1 MSLYAQ
7 EEARL
12 NTLIAKRIQAGYAI
26 ASVPREFQN
35 VNNTTNNSAT
45 INVNATSGGSI
56 DANQL
61 ANTIMRKVQNYQ
73 K

>member
-1 MSLYAQ
+1 M
-7 EEARL
+7 
-12 NTLIAKRIQAGYAI
+12 
-26 ASVPREFQN
+26 
-35 VNNTTNNSAT
+35 NNTTNNSAT